1 MWKTKSNQTKLL
13 LVSLLPL
20 NFDKTK
26 KNSSSISF
34 QKWAYQSTKK
44 KMHRITALTMAR
56 SNIGRSA
63 IKRTFRVVHF
73 WNLIA
78 TCTFLVLAI
87 QSHSIGIRTTMELR
101 TLSLNTLI
109 NQRASSTLGVAL
121 PVDIFLDLKF
131 IWITNILWIDFNK
144 VLSEEMYFEG
154 YKNITNIDF
163 SNNLIKELV

>member
-1 MWKTKSNQTKLL
+1 M
-13 LVSLLPL
+13 SLPV
-20 NFDKTK
+20 NK
-26 KNSSSISF
+26 KEDAPHNSSHYGKIEYWEKRYQTYIS
-34 QKWAYQSTKK
+34 
-44 KMHRITALTMAR
+44 
-56 SNIGRSA
+56 
-63 IKRTFRVVHF
+63 VVHF

-131 IWITNILWIDFNK
+131 I
-144 VLSEEMYFEG
+144 
-154 YKNITNIDF
+154 
-163 SNNLIKELV
+163 